1 MKKIF
6 VAAIC
11 CLLSAGCEPEIHG
24 IPAVATFDEASFAPF
39 TQSGMGM
46 VEGHASLQHE
56 GKEPT
61 CLQASLMPS
70 TPYIDNIMEI
80 WQQGASVTREDEARL
95 NSLYASG
102 ALRKVRCDVQQKGE
116 FVFRNIPAGKWY
128 VIAPVIQS
136 PLFYGDNYTPK
147 TWGGLLIRP
156 VEVAAGK
163 SAAVDLTLKDAVNG
177 GKFKT
182 R

>member
-6 VAAIC
+6 VAAIF
-11 CLLSAGCEPEIHG
+11 CLLGAGCEPEIHG

-39 TQSGMGM
+39 TQSGTGM

-61 CLQASLMPS
+61 CLEASLMPS
-70 TPYIDNIMEI
+70 TPYIDNIIEI
-80 WQQGASVTREDEARL
+80 WQQGASVTRADGARL
-95 NSLYASG
+95 DSLYASG
-102 ALRKVRCDVQQKGE
+102 TLRNVRCDVQQKGE

-128 VIAPVIQS
+128 VVAPVDQS
-136 PLFYGDNYTPK
+136 PLFGGDNYSTK

-156 VEVAAGK
+156 VDVAAGK
-163 SAAVDLTLKDAVNG
+163 SVAVDLTIKDAVNG

-182 R
+182 Q